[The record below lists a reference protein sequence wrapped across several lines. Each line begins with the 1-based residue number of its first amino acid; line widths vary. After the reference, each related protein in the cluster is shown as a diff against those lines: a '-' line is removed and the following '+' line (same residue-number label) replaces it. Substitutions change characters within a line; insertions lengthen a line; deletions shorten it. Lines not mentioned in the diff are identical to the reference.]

1 MGKPDIIKHSK
12 TQGHLDKAKALES
25 QPSISR
31 FSTSSTS
38 NEILKTT
45 EAEVRMAVLATSS
58 NLPLAFHDQLS
69 PAIRCFFPDSKIA
82 TKYHSASTKATC
94 MLNLAI
100 APELKK
106 SLVENMKAH
115 PFSVCID
122 GSNDTALEKMYPLA
136 VRIYDTNVGR
146 VVTQFLDMCT
156 LRSATAEAVYQVM
169 DGVLSSL
176 LELANPWSM
185 CTSLGVD
192 NTSVNTGVRN
202 SLKTRIV
209 QRNKAIFFNGCPC
222 HVIHNAAQKS
232 GIAFSTCCGFDAEEF
247 AVDLYYWFDKSTK
260 RKNELR
266 SYNLFCDQEYR
277 GMIKHVSTRWL
288 TLELA
293 VERSLKQYRGLKSYF
308 LSEDESQARFR
319 RLQILFG
326 DPMTEIY
333 LLFLQSVLPV
343 FNYANKFLQREEP
356 LVHALQQ
363 QLYSLL
369 KQILGKFIKPSVLV
383 DSIQKESLLD
393 LDFQDLDVHVNDS
406 ELVVGFVTKQTL
418 QLLLDEGD
426 ISEHQQ
432 KVFYQAVREF
442 LMCATKYLLQWCPFK
457 DELLSKVAW
466 VGFENRLKANFSA
479 IEYIV
484 GRYST
489 IFPSGSID
497 MNKLS
502 EQFLAYQLLVEEDIP
517 STVKESAGLSQEDYF
532 RVDILWSYLKSV
544 KKPGSSEYEFDLLFK
559 VAEVIMTIPHSNAGE
574 ERIFSLINK
583 NKTPSRSSLNLDG
596 TLSSIITVKTHID
609 KPLEWKPSRSV
620 LDKAK
625 KATKHYNDTHR
636 KK

>member
-1 MGKPDIIKHSK
+1 M
-12 TQGHLDKAKALES
+12 
-25 QPSISR
+25 
-31 FSTSSTS
+31 
-38 NEILKTT
+38 
-45 EAEVRMAVLATSS
+45 
-58 NLPLAFHDQLS
+58 
-69 PAIRCFFPDSKIA
+69 
-82 TKYHSASTKATC
+82 
-94 MLNLAI
+94 
-100 APELKK
+100 
-106 SLVENMKAH
+106 
-115 PFSVCID
+115 
-122 GSNDTALEKMYPLA
+122 
-136 VRIYDTNVGR
+136 
-146 VVTQFLDMCT
+146 
-156 LRSATAEAVYQVM
+156 
-169 DGVLSSL
+169 
-176 LELANPWSM
+176 
-185 CTSLGVD
+185 
-192 NTSVNTGVRN
+192 
-202 SLKTRIV
+202 
-209 QRNKAIFFNGCPC
+209 
-222 HVIHNAAQKS
+222 
-232 GIAFSTCCGFDAEEF
+232 
-247 AVDLYYWFDKSTK
+247 
-260 RKNELR
+260 
-266 SYNLFCDQEYR
+266 
-277 GMIKHVSTRWL
+277 
-288 TLELA
+288 
-293 VERSLKQYRGLKSYF
+293 
-308 LSEDESQARFR
+308 
-319 RLQILFG
+319 
-326 DPMTEIY
+326 
-333 LLFLQSVLPV
+333 
-343 FNYANKFLQREEP
+343 QREEP
-356 LVHALQQ
+356 LIQ

-457 DELLSKVAW
+457 DELLSKVSW

-489 IFPSGSID
+489 IFPSG

-544 KKPGSSEYEFDLLFK
+544 NKPGSSEYEFDLLFK

-574 ERIFSLINK
+574 EQIFSLINK

-625 KATKHYNDTHR
+625 KTTKHYNDTHR